1 VRIHFLFLLLVC
13 STRVVVNAQVY
24 VGTDANSLVIKSAET
39 FYYDGLS
46 ITPTADFILTNTTL
60 TKTEDYTITPTPIGT
75 YIKRYFSFN
84 NTTPAYSGTLRFSY
98 SGAVIPSPLSAGS
111 LQLNIRTASAW
122 TAVSGT
128 DVGAGGGSYVEA
140 TSVSSTGLNTLTLAS
155 NTGALP
161 VTWLRFVGEKNKG
174 AVLLSWST
182 ASEQNTKDFL
192 IQHSTNGSGWITVG
206 STKAAGNTTTRT
218 DYSFIHHT
226 PLPGYNYYRLIQR
239 DRDSQFSYSKVVTVL
254 MQKNDIE
261 LKVFPNPVL
270 DGKLNVLLK
279 DVSHIRIFNAA
290 GRQVFSQFFVP
301 GLQTLDVSH
310 LANGV
315 YILKANAESIRIII
329 SR

>member
-1 VRIHFLFLLLVC
+1 MRTICFLLTLTA
-13 STRVVVNAQVY
+13 STLTVQAQLY
-24 VGTDANSLVIKSAET
+24 IGSDANSLVIKAGET
-39 FYYDGLS
+39 LNYDGQSL
-46 ITPTADFILTNTTL
+46 TPSADFTLLNTTL
-60 TKTEDYTITPTPIGT
+60 TKTDANTISPAPTGT
-75 YIKRYFSFN
+75 YITRYFSFS
-84 NTTPAYSGTLRFSY
+84 NTTPAFSGTIRFSY
-98 SGAVIPSPLSAGS
+98 SGASLNGLTAGS